1 MPCTINAVKLH
12 AYSSSRK
19 FTSEGAQ
26 NELAHVRRVF
36 RESSK
41 SDRNFFQT
49 ADVHIKV
56 RGTAERAIPGSYTNF
71 DQVRVG
77 INDLQPNS
85 DFAGKLSCPHFVVL
99 VFLFLLCAI
108 AVAGGSNILYIPVYP
123 WQIFLRPFRFSTVDC
138 RLSFFYASPMFG
150 KPRQVETETELYE
163 AAVRALM
170 RRPYSVYEMK
180 QLLGRRTEDD
190 ELLKNVMDRLKRAKM
205 IDDERFAKQ
214 FVRQRTE
221 IRRQGKFRIAR
232 DLRARGVPDRHIE
245 AALAESAKE
254 TDEAAIVRQ
263 RLERKLR
270 SFRGEI
276 DERKMAAMYRS
287 LLRAGFSADVVRRE
301 LKSLTREEVPDA
313 EPQSEE

>member
-1 MPCTINAVKLH
+1 MGRLEKTDR
-12 AYSSSRK
+12 SSANSRK
-19 FTSEGAQ
+19 LGCSSTLQPLTIDLDSIFTS
-26 NELAHVRRVF
+26 
-36 RESSK
+36 
-41 SDRNFFQT
+41 
-49 ADVHIKV
+49 
-56 RGTAERAIPGSYTNF
+56 
-71 DQVRVG
+71 
-77 INDLQPNS
+77 
-85 DFAGKLSCPHFVVL
+85 
-99 VFLFLLCAI
+99 LLH
-108 AVAGGSNILYIPVYP
+108 Y
-123 WQIFLRPFRFSTVDC
+123 
-138 RLSFFYASPMFG
+138 FYASSVFS
-150 KPRQVETETELYE
+150 KPRQVETEAELYE

-170 RRPYSVYEMK
+170 RRAYSVYEMK

-190 ELLKNVMDRLKRAKM
+190 ELLKTVMERLKRAKM

-232 DLRARGVPDRHIE
+232 DLRARGVPDRLIE

-276 DERKMAAMYRS
+276 DENKMASMYRS

-301 LKSLTREEVPDA
+301 LKALTRKEVHDA
-313 EPQSEE
+313 ESAPED